1 MKKLLIRDIAL
12 LAGVHP
18 VGIHVLRGSAMAALP
33 VIHDAWLLCAD
44 GLISDFGTMDTLPKV
59 DNSDTHTVSAAGGSV
74 FPSWCDSHSHIVFAT
89 SREDEFV
96 MKIKGKS
103 YEDIA
108 AGGGGILNSA
118 AKLKET
124 SASDLY
130 DTAMQR
136 MQDMIMQGT
145 GALEI
150 KSGYGLTL
158 ESELKM
164 LRVIKKLKEEAPIPV
179 KATLLAAHAYPSAF
193 KDDHEG
199 YLNMIIHDLLP
210 IVHQEGLADY
220 FDVFC
225 EKGFFSVAETDRLLK
240 AAAEYGLKPKIHA
253 NQLSVSGAVEIAL
266 QHNAISVDHLEATD
280 GQVIDSMANHT
291 TIATLLPSCS
301 LFLRIPYANA
311 RGLINADIPVA
322 LASDYNPGSSPSG
335 NMNLVV
341 SLACINLRMLP
352 EEAINAATLNGAAAM
367 ELGSEM
373 GSITQGKRA
382 NVFITRPIPSM
393 AFLPYSFGQS
403 QIATVILNGKVYD
416 GTF

>member
-1 MKKLLIRDIAL
+1 MKRLLIRDIAL

-18 VGIHVLRGSAMAALP
+18 EGTGVLRGSAMDALP
-33 VIHDAWLLCAD
+33 VLHNAWLLCAD
-44 GLISDFGTMDTLPKV
+44 GRISDFGTMDALPV
-59 DNSDTHTVSAAGGSV
+59 IDNSDTDTISAAGGSV
-74 FPSWCDSHSHIVFAT
+74 FPSWCDSHSHIVFAA
-89 SREDEFV
+89 SREEEFV

-108 AGGGGILNSA
+108 AQGGGILNSA
-118 AKLKET
+118 AKLQET
-124 SASDLY
+124 SAAELY
-130 DTAMQR
+130 NTAWKR
-136 MQDMIMQGT
+136 MQDMILQGT

-164 LRVIKKLKEEAPIPV
+164 LRVIKKLKEHAPIPV
-179 KATLLAAHAYPSAF
+179 KATLLAAHAYPVAF
-193 KDDHEG
+193 KDNHEG
-199 YLNMIIHDLLP
+199 YLSMITDELLP

-225 EKGFFSVAETDRLLK
+225 EKGFFSVEETDRLLR
-240 AAAEYGLKPKIHA
+240 AAAGYGLRPKIHA

-266 QHNAISVDHLEATD
+266 QHDAVSVDHLEATD
-280 GQVIDSMANHT
+280 ADVIARMVNHT
-291 TIATLLPSCS
+291 SIATLLPSCS

-311 RGLINADIPVA
+311 RGLIDADIPVA
-322 LASDYNPGSSPSG
+322 LASDYNPGSTPSG

-367 ELGSEM
+367 ELGNEM
-373 GSITQGKRA
+373 GSITKGKRA
-382 NVFITRPIPSM
+382 NVFITRPIPSL

-403 QIATVILNGKVYD
+403 QITTIVLNGTVYD
-416 GTF
+416 GKF

>member
-18 VGIHVLRGSAMAALP
+18 VGIHVLRGRAMAALP

-130 DTAMQR
+130 DTAWQR
-136 MQDMIMQGT
+136 MQNMIMQGT

-280 GQVIDSMANHT
+280 GHVIDSMSNHT

-367 ELGSEM
+367 QLGSEM
-373 GSITQGKRA
+373 GSITKGKRA
-382 NVFITRPIPSM
+382 NVFITRPMPSM